1 MKIILLCAGKSSRTG
16 LGYPKCLYKFKDN
29 ETLIEKNL
37 KILNDFGFSNKEIYF
52 ATGFK
57 SKLIKNKT
65 FNKYKYIFNKK
76 YKTTNMIYSLN
87 QVLKKIKPDEVIVIY
102 SDILFERKCLSKIIK
117 SKYSI
122 STIIDTDWKRKWKKK
137 SNFMN
142 DLEELK
148 IKNSKIYSLGKKT
161 FDLEKIDGRFLG
173 ITKFSKKMTIN
184 LKRHLISKILG
195 KNKNIDF
202 TNFLMELIKSNF
214 QVNAISGKFSWH
226 EFDNPRDFKVFKK
239 VKNI

>member
-16 LGYPKCLYKFKDN
+16 LGYPKCLYKFNDN

-57 SKLIKNKT
+57 SKLIKNRT
-65 FNKYKYIFNKK
+65 FNKYKYIFNNK
-76 YKTTNMIYSLN
+76 YKTTNMVYSFN
-87 QVLKKIKPDEVIVIY
+87 QVLKKIKPDDIIVIY
-102 SDILFERKCLSKIIK
+102 SDILFEKKCLSKVIK
-117 SKYSI
+117 SKFSI
-122 STIIDTDWKRKWKKK
+122 STTIDTDWKRKWKKK

-148 IKNSKIYSLGKKT
+148 IKDSKIYSLGKKT
-161 FDLEKIDGRFLG
+161 FDLKNIDGRFLG
-173 ITKFSKKMTIN
+173 IIKFSKKTVGH
-184 LKRHLISKILG
+184 LKKNLISKILR

-202 TNFLMELIKSNF
+202 TNFLMELIVSNF
-214 QVNAISGKFSWH
+214 RIYAISGKFNWY
-226 EFDNPRDFKVFKK
+226 EFDNPKDFKVFKK
-239 VKNI
+239 L

>member
-1 MKIILLCAGKSSRTG
+1 MRIILLCAGKGSRTG
-16 LGYPKCLYKFKDN
+16 LVYPKCLYKFKDG

-37 KILNDFGFSNKEIYF
+37 KILEEFGFSNKEIYF

-65 FNKYKYIFNKK
+65 FNKYKYILNKK

-102 SDILFERKCLSKIIK
+102 SDILFEKKCLSKLIK
-117 SKYSI
+117 SKHSI

-161 FDLEKIDGRFLG
+161 FNLNKIDGRFLG
-173 ITKFSKKMTIN
+173 ITKFSKKMTRN
-184 LKRHLISKILG
+184 LKRNLISKILR

-202 TNFLMELIKSNF
+202 TNFLMELIIKNF
-214 QVNAISGKFSWH
+214 RIKAISGKFSWH
-226 EFDNPRDFKVFKK
+226 EFDNPKDFRIFKK
-239 VKNI
+239 I